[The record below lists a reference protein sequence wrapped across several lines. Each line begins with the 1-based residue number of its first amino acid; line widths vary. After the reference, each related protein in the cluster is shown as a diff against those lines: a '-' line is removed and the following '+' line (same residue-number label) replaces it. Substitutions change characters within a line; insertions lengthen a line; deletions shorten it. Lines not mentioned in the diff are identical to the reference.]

1 MAKEPK
7 IFYTDHLR
15 LMKRKIKERFVRYD
29 AKADAIYIL
38 TQKGA
43 EEEVVEMAPGIN
55 LELNEQG
62 GVIGIEILNAS
73 RLFRAVTKSMYR
85 QYGTAA

>member
-1 MAKEPK
+1 MRKKNKEP
-7 IFYTDHLR
+7 L
-15 LMKRKIKERFVRYD
+15 VRYD

-38 TQKGA
+38 TRKGA
-43 EEEVVEMAPGIN
+43 EEEVIEMAPGVN

-73 RLFRAVTKSMYR
+73 RLFRGITKSMY
-85 QYGTAA
+85 QQLQTS

>member
-1 MAKEPK
+1 MKNKMKEP
-7 IFYTDHLR
+7 L
-15 LMKRKIKERFVRYD
+15 VRYD

-38 TQKGA
+38 TRKGT
-43 EEEVVEMAPGIN
+43 EEEVIEMAPGVN

-73 RLFRAVTKSMYR
+73 RLFRNITKSMYR
-85 QYGTAA
+85 QLQAS

>member
-1 MAKEPK
+1 M
-7 IFYTDHLR
+7 
-15 LMKRKIKERFVRYD
+15 IKKTSKPLVRYD

-43 EEEVVEMAPGIN
+43 EEEVIEMAPGVN

-62 GVIGIEILNAS
+62 GVVVIEILNAS
-73 RLFRAVTKSMYR
+73 RLFGRVTRSMYR
-85 QYGTAA
+85 QLKAS

>member
-1 MAKEPK
+1 M
-7 IFYTDHLR
+7 I
-15 LMKRKIKERFVRYD
+15 KRTRKPLVRYD

-38 TQKGA
+38 TRKGA
-43 EEEVVEMAPGIN
+43 EEEVIEMAPGVN

-73 RLFRAVTKSMYR
+73 QLFGGVTRSLYR
-85 QYGTAA
+85 QLQAP

>member
-1 MAKEPK
+1 M
-7 IFYTDHLR
+7 R
-15 LMKRKIKERFVRYD
+15 KRNKDPLVRYD

-38 TQKGA
+38 TRKGA
-43 EEEVVEMAPGIN
+43 EEEVVEMAPGVN

-73 RLFRAVTKSMYR
+73 RLFRGVPKSMY
-85 QYGTAA
+85 QQLQAS

>member
-1 MAKEPK
+1 MSKKNKEP
-7 IFYTDHLR
+7 L
-15 LMKRKIKERFVRYD
+15 VRYD

-38 TQKGA
+38 TGKGS
-43 EEEVVEMAPGIN
+43 EEEMVEMAPGVN

-73 RLFRAVTKSMYR
+73 KLFRGITKSMYR
-85 QYGTAA
+85 QLQAT